1 MDDSAWGMGTITAAH
16 IEPPTTCFFVTFWD
30 AGIANNL
37 HLPAGERTVRVFAHT
52 AQGALAVA
60 QFHFGGR
67 GRDFRLVEP
76 SEGAPP

>member
-1 MDDSAWGMGTITAAH
+1 MPDSAWGIATITAAH

-30 AGIANNL
+30 NGIAN
-37 HLPAGERTVRVFAHT
+37 HLYLRAGERTVRVFAHT
-52 AQGALAVA
+52 PQGALAVA

-76 SEGAPP
+76 SAGAPP